1 MELTYDT
8 DWNRVTSF
16 KQVEIFQLLSFM
28 GNMFVF
34 TTITLSIVATT
45 YYSDKAFIINL
56 WDQLN

>member
-16 KQVEIFQLLSFM
+16 NQVEIYQLLSFM

-45 YYSDKAFIINL
+45 YYSDKTFIINL

>member
-16 KQVEIFQLLSFM
+16 NQVEIYQLLSFM

-34 TTITLSIVATT
+34 TTITLSIIATT
-45 YYSDKAFIINL
+45 YYSDKTFIINL